1 MRGFGIA
8 LSCLLVSASVSEA
21 STLRLLLESDPETGI
36 GDVFLSS
43 FDTFDDLVNSPAGGG
58 PGGFSGLKISPGFS
72 VGGLAYDGKYR
83 LLLESDP
90 ETGFGDV
97 FLASFDTFDDLVNSP
112 AGGGAGEFSGLKI
125 SPGFSVGGL
134 AYEFDPPAVPLP
146 ASAYLLLGA
155 LGLAGALRRR
165 A

>member
-72 VGGLAYDGKYR
+72 VGGLAY
-83 LLLESDP
+83 
-90 ETGFGDV
+90 
-97 FLASFDTFDDLVNSP
+97 
-112 AGGGAGEFSGLKI
+112 
-125 SPGFSVGGL
+125 
-134 AYEFDPPAVPLP
+134 EFDPPAVPLP